1 MKIAIC
7 GKMCSGKTTLA
18 QTIMRMDDRYKV
30 FSIGGKVKEV
40 ARDLFG
46 SIEKDRPLL
55 IAIGAK
61 MREIDPEVWI
71 KYVIKQTKNESHCII
86 DDLRYQNEYDLLKEQ
101 GFVFIQLHVTHAVQE
116 QRIMKLYPKTFQ
128 DHLDNRDHLSEQNAF
143 VWSLGKDP
151 VFHIDNGEDATK
163 VNQKIHSFLQKNE
176 NNR

>member
-18 QTIMRMDDRYKV
+18 QTIMRMADRYKV
-30 FSIGGKVKEV
+30 FSIGGKVKEI
-40 ARDLFG
+40 AKDLFG
-46 SIEKDRPLL
+46 STEKDRPLL
-55 IAIGAK
+55 IAIGAQ

-71 KYVIKQTKNESHCII
+71 KYVIKQTKHETHCIV
-86 DDLRYQNEYDLLKEQ
+86 DDLRYQNEYELLREQ
-101 GFVFIQLHVTHAVQE
+101 GFVFIQLHVARAVQE
-116 QRIMKLYPKTFQ
+116 QRVRKLYPKTFQ

-143 VWSLGKDP
+143 VWSPRGEP
-151 VFHIDNGEDATK
+151 VFHIDNGEDFAK